1 VLQCIF
7 HNIFVVRPHWIQH
20 LNAFRVEAA
29 WKLGQWGDL
38 EQCLKAESASSK
50 NWDVNMGRLL
60 LAAKQKDLPRFKQRL
75 SRTQTEQM
83 APLSTASLE
92 QGSYQRGYEYIVRL
106 HMLQELEEY
115 MTTRMS
121 NKKQH
126 LPQHSFDSWKAR
138 FALTQVCLLLL
149 HKLACMCI

>member
-1 VLQCIF
+1 
-7 HNIFVVRPHWIQH
+7 
-20 LNAFRVEAA
+20 VEAA

-138 FALTQVCLLLL
+138 FALTQESFRTQEPILSLRRVILGLEGRSVCGV
-149 HKLACMCI
+149 